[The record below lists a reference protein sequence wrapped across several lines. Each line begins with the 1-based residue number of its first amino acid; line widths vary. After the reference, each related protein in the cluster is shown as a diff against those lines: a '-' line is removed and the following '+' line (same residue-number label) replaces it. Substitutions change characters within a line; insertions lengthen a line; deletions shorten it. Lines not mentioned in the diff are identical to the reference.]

1 MQLLIIQVCVYK
13 VLIIIITNNSNSLT
27 CRQQLVQMQPQFL
40 AYLLNSVMCL
50 GGNSITN
57 IMEVILLLI
66 LTLHFDFFMTATFK
80 KKVTYL
86 PIIFI
91 VIISYFNSIG
101 GYGTFQD
108 VITLASM

>member
-1 MQLLIIQVCVYK
+1 
-13 VLIIIITNNSNSLT
+13 
-27 CRQQLVQMQPQFL
+27 
-40 AYLLNSVMCL
+40 
-50 GGNSITN
+50 
-57 IMEVILLLI
+57 
-66 LTLHFDFFMTATFK
+66 MTATFRN
-80 KKVTYL
+80 KVTYL